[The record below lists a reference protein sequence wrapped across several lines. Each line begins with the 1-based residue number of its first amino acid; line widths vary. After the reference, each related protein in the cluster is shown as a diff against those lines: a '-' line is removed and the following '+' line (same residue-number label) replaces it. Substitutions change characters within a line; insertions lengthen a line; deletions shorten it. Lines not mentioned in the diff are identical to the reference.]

1 LFAVD
6 VEGSFEVEAVAS
18 SALTVFGFDGGVVG
32 GWQMGVS
39 NGVVGGGVAGGNAL
53 SWTILFG
60 GVGGTDFSVAPF
72 FGWEVGSGAC
82 GEEGVYHGF
91 GCGG

>member
-1 LFAVD
+1 VD

-18 SALTVFGFDGGVVG
+18 SALTVFGFDGGVVC
-32 GWQMGVS
+32 GWQMSVS
-39 NGVVGGGVAGGNAL
+39 NGVVGVAGGNAL

-72 FGWEVGSGAC
+72 FGWEVGSGA
-82 GEEGVYHGF
+82 
-91 GCGG
+91 

>member
-1 LFAVD
+1 VD

-18 SALTVFGFDGGVVG
+18 SALTVFGFDGGVVFG
-32 GWQMGVS
+32 RWQMSVS
-39 NGVVGGGVAGGNAL
+39 DGVVGVAGGDAL

-72 FGWEVGSGAC
+72 FTGREVGGGA
-82 GEEGVYHGF
+82 
-91 GCGG
+91 

>member
-1 LFAVD
+1 MD

-18 SALTVFGFDGGVVG
+18 SALTVFGFDGGVVFR
-32 GWQMGVS
+32 WQMGVS
-39 NGVVGGGVAGGNAL
+39 DGVVGVAGGDAL
-53 SWTILFG
+53 SWTIFG

-72 FGWEVGSGAC
+72 FTGREVGGGAC

>member
-1 LFAVD
+1 MD

-18 SALTVFGFDGGVVG
+18 SALTVFGFDGGVVFG
-32 GWQMGVS
+32 RWQMGVS
-39 NGVVGGGVAGGNAL
+39 DGVVGGGVAGGNAL

-72 FGWEVGSGAC
+72 FTGREVGGGAC